1 MTKINKKSWIWDR
14 TKIILKNPNNEDVI
28 LTSED
33 LNDQTLNYIFEDIE
47 KYVQEEGGEIE

>member
-14 TKIILKNPNNEDVI
+14 TRIILKNPNNEDVI